1 MIRPS
6 SVAVTRAPIAV
17 RFSAMTSMRL
27 DSLTFSS
34 AASRMMVV
42 PSAKQAITAMTG
54 SSSISVGIR
63 LPSITQPFREELRT
77 RRSAEGSPSVISW
90 GRTVRSA
97 FIMRQTRKIPSLVGF
112 VPTFRIRS
120 SESGVMQAAAI
131 K

>member
-1 MIRPS
+1 MVEMTVYGGSPQGAAAFYDQ
-6 SVAVTRAPIAV
+6 AVVRGGHPAPIAV

-77 RRSAEGSPSVISW
+77 RRSGGGLSVRYFMGKNSQI
-90 GRTVRSA
+90 
-97 FIMRQTRKIPSLVGF
+97 
-112 VPTFRIRS
+112 RIHH
-120 SESGVMQAAAI
+120 AADA
-131 K
+131 